1 VGGSGL
7 AVPSSVYGAQRTT
20 VLIPEKE
27 DLIKYGASNF
37 SRSPEA
43 TEKPNYAAYMYDP
56 VAYIRRKYEAETN
69 SDDLVPSFSL
79 LAITRKRLDV
89 DSISDKEFL
98 ARLKL
103 KRFHDDLDYYNG
115 DSQRDALISDIDIM
129 YRSLQ
134 AKRLELQEAEDAFG
148 KYQDSFV
155 SPHPSCL
162 ERKRETMGYVDK
174 SSGKKEVREV
184 TSPGSFEKAGVFLM
198 NHLCETGLVADPVDT
213 SVELLKMYSESLRYI
228 RINKANIREDT
239 EMPDLVA
246 SSLMVLNHAAKLP
259 GTRKVIYDILEQVEV
274 PGNLAAW
281 FNTIKLEATKSGI
294 SVSSLIFALFIRI

>member
-1 VGGSGL
+1 MPNILLPEGVRLDGIVTPDGPSDADITSLAGVQMPEGFAVGGSGL

-134 AKRLELQEAEDAFG
+134 AKRLELQEAEDAFEEG
-148 KYQDSFV
+148 LKLYKDKY
-155 SPHPSCL
+155 
-162 ERKRETMGYVDK
+162 
-174 SSGKKEVREV
+174 
-184 TSPGSFEKAGVFLM
+184 
-198 NHLCETGLVADPVDT
+198 
-213 SVELLKMYSESLRYI
+213 
-228 RINKANIREDT
+228 
-239 EMPDLVA
+239 
-246 SSLMVLNHAAKLP
+246 AK
-259 GTRKVIYDILEQVEV
+259 
-274 PGNLAAW
+274 
-281 FNTIKLEATKSGI
+281 
-294 SVSSLIFALFIRI
+294 